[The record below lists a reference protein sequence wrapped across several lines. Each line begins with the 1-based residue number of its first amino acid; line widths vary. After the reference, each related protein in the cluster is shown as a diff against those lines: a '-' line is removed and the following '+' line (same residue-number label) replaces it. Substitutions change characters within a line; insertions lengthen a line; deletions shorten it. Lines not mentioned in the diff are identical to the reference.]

1 MNDYIKRTMEKTV
14 EKMKKSFPVIM
25 ITGPRQVGK
34 TTLLS
39 IMADKNK
46 NEKINFISLDDLN
59 ARALA
64 IEDPELFLRTYE
76 MPLIIDEF
84 QYAPNLLSYIKII
97 VDKKRLENLKDNNVK
112 CNGLFYLTGSQAF
125 ETMENVTE
133 SLAGRIAILDMNGL
147 TNREIENMEDEV
159 FLPDL
164 EVLKNKKKTE
174 ILSTIQVFDKII
186 KGSYPEIYK
195 NKEIDR
201 NEYFETYIRTY
212 IERDIRQL
220 INVQDEIKF
229 LKFISNVA
237 VRTGQELNLSDI
249 CNGVGITSVTAEKW
263 LSILK
268 NTGIIYL
275 LQPYSN
281 NNVARI
287 VKKPK
292 VYFMDTG
299 LACYLAGYMD
309 SITLEK
315 SAYNGAIFET
325 YFISEIIKSYINNG
339 FDAKKYLYYYRDN
352 NGKEIDLLIIKNNIV
367 YPIEIKKSA
376 NPGKEAIK
384 NFSVVNKFG
393 LEVGN
398 GGVIC
403 MKSEIFPIDKEN
415 NYIPIEL
422 I

>member
-97 VDKKRLENLKDNNVK
+97 VDKKRLENLKNNNVK

-164 EVLKNKKKTE
+164 EVLKNKRKTE

-195 NKEIDR
+195 NENLDR

-315 SAYNGAIFET
+315 SAYNGAILET
-325 YFISEIIKSYINNG
+325 YVISEIIKSYINNG

>member
-1 MNDYIKRTMEKTV
+1 MGYYINRTMEKTV
-14 EKMKKSFPVIM
+14 DKMKKSFPVIM

-39 IMADKNK
+39 IMAEKNK

-59 ARALA
+59 ARTLA

-133 SLAGRIAILDMNGL
+133 SLAGRIAVLDMNGL
-147 TNREIENMEDEV
+147 TNRELENIEDEV
-159 FLPDL
+159 FVPDL
-164 EVLKNKKKTE
+164 EILKNKKQTE
-174 ILSTIQVFDKII
+174 VLSTIQVFDKII

-195 NKEIDR
+195 NEELDR

-249 CNGVGITSVTAEKW
+249 CNGIGITSVTAEKW

-268 NTGIIYL
+268 NTGIVYL

-309 SITLEK
+309 SKTLEK

-325 YFISEIIKSYINNG
+325 YVISEIIKSYINNG
-339 FDAKKYLYYYRDN
+339 LDAKKYLYYYRDN
-352 NGKEIDLLIIKNNIV
+352 NGKEIDLLIIKNNVV

-384 NFSVVNKFG
+384 NFSVVKKFG
-393 LEVGN
+393 LEIGN

-403 MKSEIFPIDKEN
+403 MKSEIFPIDREN

>member
-1 MNDYIKRTMEKTV
+1 
-14 EKMKKSFPVIM
+14 
-25 ITGPRQVGK
+25 
-34 TTLLS
+34 
-39 IMADKNK
+39 MADKNK

-97 VDKKRLENLKDNNVK
+97 VDKKRLENLKNNNVK

-164 EVLKNKKKTE
+164 EVLKNKRKTE

-195 NKEIDR
+195 NENLDR

-309 SITLEK
+309 SITLGK

-325 YFISEIIKSYINNG
+325 YVISEIIKSYINNG

>member
-97 VDKKRLENLKDNNVK
+97 VDKKRLENLKNNNVK

-125 ETMENVTE
+125 ETVENVTE

-164 EVLKNKKKTE
+164 EVLKNKRKTE

-195 NKEIDR
+195 NENLDR

-325 YFISEIIKSYINNG
+325 YVISEIIKSYINNG

>member
-25 ITGPRQVGK
+25 ITGPRQVEK

-97 VDKKRLENLKDNNVK
+97 VDKKRLENLKNNNVK

-164 EVLKNKKKTE
+164 EVLKNKRKTE

-195 NKEIDR
+195 NENLDR

-325 YFISEIIKSYINNG
+325 YVISEIIKSYINNG

>member
-97 VDKKRLENLKDNNVK
+97 VDKKRLENLKNNNVK

-164 EVLKNKKKTE
+164 EVLKNKRKTE

-195 NKEIDR
+195 NENLDR

-325 YFISEIIKSYINNG
+325 YVISEIIKSYINNG

-376 NPGKEAIK
+376 NPGKETIK

>member
-97 VDKKRLENLKDNNVK
+97 VDKKRLENLKNNNVK

-164 EVLKNKKKTE
+164 EVLKNKRKTE

-195 NKEIDR
+195 NENLDR

-237 VRTGQELNLSDI
+237 IRTGQELNLSDI

-325 YFISEIIKSYINNG
+325 YVISEIIKSYINNG

>member
-164 EVLKNKKKTE
+164 EVLKNKRKTE

-195 NKEIDR
+195 NENLDR

-325 YFISEIIKSYINNG
+325 YVISEIIKSYINNG

>member
-14 EKMKKSFPVIM
+14 EKMKKSFPLIM

-97 VDKKRLENLKDNNVK
+97 VDKKRLENLKNNNVK

-164 EVLKNKKKTE
+164 EVLKNKRKTE

-195 NKEIDR
+195 NENLDR

-315 SAYNGAIFET
+315 SAYN
-325 YFISEIIKSYINNG
+325 
-339 FDAKKYLYYYRDN
+339 
-352 NGKEIDLLIIKNNIV
+352 
-367 YPIEIKKSA
+367 
-376 NPGKEAIK
+376 
-384 NFSVVNKFG
+384 
-393 LEVGN
+393 
-398 GGVIC
+398 
-403 MKSEIFPIDKEN
+403 
-415 NYIPIEL
+415 
-422 I
+422 

>member
-97 VDKKRLENLKDNNVK
+97 VDKKRLENLKNNNVK

-164 EVLKNKKKTE
+164 EVLKNKRKTE

-195 NKEIDR
+195 NENLDR

-309 SITLEK
+309 SITLGK

-325 YFISEIIKSYINNG
+325 YVISEIIKSYINNG

>member
-97 VDKKRLENLKDNNVK
+97 VDKKRLENLKNNNVK

-164 EVLKNKKKTE
+164 EVLKNKRKTE

-195 NKEIDR
+195 NENLDR

-325 YFISEIIKSYINNG
+325 YVISEIIKSYINNG

-367 YPIEIKKSA
+367 YPIEIEKSA